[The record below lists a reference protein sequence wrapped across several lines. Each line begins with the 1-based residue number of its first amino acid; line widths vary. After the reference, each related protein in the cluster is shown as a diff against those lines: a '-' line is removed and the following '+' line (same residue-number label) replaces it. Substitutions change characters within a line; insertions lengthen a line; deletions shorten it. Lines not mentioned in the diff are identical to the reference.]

1 MRRVLG
7 VLANIIGTPID
18 AWNANARV
26 GGSSLREARSPS
38 GSTQPWCVRTRFAQE
53 LFTWLS
59 SSSLSSRPGLPNS
72 LFHTES
78 SSVGERQTFSP
89 CRQRRAPSVRK
100 VTSFLPVVKRSE
112 NARSGADSTWLASTT
127 AAQGGVSRYI
137 VGRYS
142 PGCDP
147 SMDLWSPAGIGM
159 RRRSQLAYKSYG

>member
-1 MRRVLG
+1 M
-7 VLANIIGTPID
+7 
-18 AWNANARV
+18 
-26 GGSSLREARSPS
+26 
-38 GSTQPWCVRTRFAQE
+38 
-53 LFTWLS
+53 
-59 SSSLSSRPGLPNS
+59 
-72 LFHTES
+72 
-78 SSVGERQTFSP
+78 
-89 CRQRRAPSVRK
+89 RK

-159 RRRSQLAYKSYG
+159 RRRSQLAPVTRGRPAHLDVSSRQIPSHDTP